1 MKLEISLLNFEIL
14 ILKLQLDE
22 FALLSATIEGWR
34 RKNNIKDI
42 DIKYLRR
49 NSKIAP

>member
-22 FALLSATIEGWR
+22 FALLQQSKDGEGR
-34 RKNNIKDI
+34 TTSGI
-42 DIKYLRR
+42 
-49 NSKIAP
+49 ST